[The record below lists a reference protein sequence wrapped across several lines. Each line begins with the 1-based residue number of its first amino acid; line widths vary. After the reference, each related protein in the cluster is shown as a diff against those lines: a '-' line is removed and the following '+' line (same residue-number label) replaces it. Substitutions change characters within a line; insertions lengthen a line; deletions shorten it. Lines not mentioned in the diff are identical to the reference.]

1 MGISEKE
8 SLKDWLKYWMVF
20 LLLTSV
26 VLGLPTYYVA
36 FHTPKNSL
44 ELYQSIAT
52 ADDFEEATKLMSE
65 GFEGNFKEEDFEFIS
80 KSNASP
86 NRVRQFSLFEYDDK
100 TFAIVTTPGTNKLE
114 VLAVDELPK
123 DLRDYFLQL
132 GP

>member
-1 MGISEKE
+1 MGISQKE
-8 SLKDWLKYWMVF
+8 SLKDWLKYWMKFLLVVF
-20 LLLTSV
+20 LI
-26 VLGLPTYYVA
+26 LGYATYYMV

-86 NRVRQFSLFEYDDK
+86 NRVGQFAIFEYDEK
-100 TFAIVTTPGTNKLE
+100 TFVVMTTAGTNKLE
-114 VLAVDELPK
+114 ILAVDDLPK